1 LSSLRFNSPSFVQA
15 QLARRRLV
23 GSVAL
28 VLGVGLAARVAFI
41 LCTPRDVYSADVN
54 NWRWVVASLERGLN
68 PYQSTTF
75 LNWPPLWMQIL
86 FGLNRLATGL
96 GLSLFQAIRA
106 FLIIVEGAVIV
117 LTFILVSR
125 TSPSFSARRLLLI
138 GMALNPIAIL
148 LVCQHCNFDV
158 LVAFWVLLFVNEQ
171 IQYQATGAASAWLG
185 SCLWLGLGVLTKTVP
200 LVLAPLL
207 LVGIRNLRWK
217 ERILGGCL
225 LFGPVTLGMSIVYSL
240 VPAAIERNVLD
251 YRSAQGWFGITGL
264 LRWMHH
270 PGLMEGYSRL
280 SPWLFGVGL
289 VALSRVLW
297 TRARLTA
304 GQVVLLSALLLMAV
318 VVFGPGYGPQYI
330 FWFMPILVV
339 SYPLFGKSWR
349 KGLAAFYAIAAV
361 TYCFEYSL
369 FPSHGMLLIR
379 WGLGEQWA
387 ARASAWSTPEMQTL
401 FRLPLFLGYVGL
413 FALGVSRLGASSN
426 ASTASLELAPSP
438 N

>member
-1 LSSLRFNSPSFVQA
+1 LSQLSFSTPAGQA
-15 QLARRRLV
+15 QLGRRRLV
-23 GSVAL
+23 GSLAL
-28 VLGVGLAARVAFI
+28 VLGVALAARVAFI

-86 FGLNRLATGL
+86 FGLNRLAAVL
-96 GLSLFQAIRA
+96 GLTLFQAVRA
-106 FLIIVEGAVIV
+106 FLITVEGALIV
-117 LTFILVSR
+117 WTFILVSR
-125 TSPSFSARRLLLI
+125 TSPSFNARRLLLVGI
-138 GMALNPIAIL
+138 ALNPIAIL

-158 LVAFWVLLFVNEQ
+158 LVAFWVLLFVIEQ
-171 IQYQATGAASAWLG
+171 TEFQATGSATAWLG

-207 LVGIRNLRWK
+207 LVGIRSLRWK
-217 ERILGGCL
+217 ERTLGGLL
-225 LFGPVTLGMSIVYSL
+225 LFGPVVLGMSIVYSL
-240 VPAAIERNVLD
+240 VPAAIERNVLG

-264 LRWMHH
+264 LGWTHR
-270 PGLMEGYSRL
+270 PGLMDGYSRL
-280 SPWLFGVGL
+280 SPWLFGVAL

-304 GQVVLLSALLLMAV
+304 AQVMLLSALLLMAV

-330 FWFMPILVV
+330 FWFMPLLIA
-339 SYPLFGKSWR
+339 SYPLFGNSWR
-349 KGLAAFYAIAAV
+349 KGLAAFYVIAAL

-379 WGLGEQWA
+379 LGLGEQWT
-387 ARASAWSTPEMQTL
+387 ARANAWSTPEMQTL
-401 FRLPLFLGYVGL
+401 FRLPLFLSYVGL
-413 FALGVSRLGASSN
+413 FALGGSRLGASMS
-426 ASTASLELAPSP
+426 ASAPSP
-438 N
+438 DLAQPPI